1 MPTAN
6 RKLRVY
12 LCHTSQDKPFV
23 RELYNHLL
31 TENWIDPWLD
41 EERLKAGDA
50 WDVEI
55 KKAIHVADAVLIFL
69 SRTSVAKEGFFQ
81 KEIKF
86 ALDIAEEKPEGTIY
100 IIPVRVDDTAIP
112 QRLNPL
118 HWVNLY
124 EKTGQSLL
132 LESLKRRANSL
143 GIEIDEAGRLQE
155 KFSSTNRPLRVFLGY
170 ASQDKQAVRNIYRKL
185 SQTGWID
192 PWLDEEKLLPGQD
205 WNGEIEKAI
214 WSSDAVISCFSENSS
229 TKEGYVKKEL
239 QTILSVANTRSK
251 KFVIPLRLENCD
263 VPVEWGMEY
272 IDLFPKTYES
282 RAFELLLAKL
292 EIRAKNLNLGL
303 AIDIGFTSIIPPI
316 KRTKISKSGT
326 RSKPKSKKLFIS
338 YSRKDI
344 KFVGTLAS
352 DLEAVGLNIWW
363 DVSGLQ
369 GGKRWKRAIQAA
381 IDDCNYCLVVLSP
394 DSIKSNWVENEYSY
408 ALSKNK
414 VVIPLYLL
422 PCQVPIDL
430 VTIQYID
437 FIENS
442 YGVAVHRLL
451 TALGK

>member
-1 MPTAN
+1 MPTTE

-12 LCHTSQDKPFV
+12 LCHTSQDKPAV
-23 RELYNHLL
+23 RELYSHLL
-31 TENWIDPWLD
+31 TESWIDPWFD
-41 EERLKAGDA
+41 EERLKAGDD

-55 KKAIHVADAVLIFL
+55 KKAIYVADVVLIIL
-69 SRTSVAKEGFFQ
+69 SRLSVAKEGFFQ
-81 KEIKF
+81 KEIKY

-112 QRLNPL
+112 QRLRL
-118 HWVNLY
+118 LQWVNLH

-132 LESLKRRANSL
+132 VESLKRRANSL
-143 GIEIDEAGRLQE
+143 GIEIGERGGFLE
-155 KFSSTNRPLRVFLGY
+155 KFSSTNRTLRVFLGY
-170 ASQDKQAVRNIYRKL
+170 ASQDKQAVRNLYRQL

-214 WSSDAVISCFSENSS
+214 WSSDAVIACFSENSS

-239 QTILSVANTRSK
+239 QTILSVANTRAK
-251 KFVIPLRLENCD
+251 NFVIPLRLENCE

-272 IDLFPKTYES
+272 IDLFPKTYQN

-303 AIDIGFTSIIPPI
+303 AIDIGFTSNTPQ
-316 KRTKISKSGT
+316 KKKTISKTKT
-326 RSKPKSKKLFIS
+326 RPKPKSKELFIS

-369 GGKRWKRAIQAA
+369 GGKRWKRVIQAA
-381 IDDCNYCLVVLSP
+381 INSCKYCLVVLSP
-394 DSIKSNWVENEYSY
+394 DSVKSVWVENEYSY
-408 ALSKNK
+408 ALKKNK
-414 VVIPLYLL
+414 VVIPLYLHS
-422 PCQVPIDL
+422 CEIPIDL

-442 YGVAVHRLL
+442 YGVAVHHLL
-451 TALGK
+451 TALGE